1 MRFFFQ
7 KIFKTLESF
16 GFFLPILNFEGSA
29 ASLSAMIG
37 LFDSR
42 PAYLPSVI
50 STRAILKSGP
60 GSGRTGNQINLQVWD
75 IIQAPA
81 GERIFLSC

>member
-1 MRFFFQ
+1 
-7 KIFKTLESF
+7 
-16 GFFLPILNFEGSA
+16 
-29 ASLSAMIG
+29 MIG

-81 GERIFLSC
+81 GERIFLSCWKIGNQESFEEVNIPARKD